1 MRLIDV
7 DALVARMA
15 TVYTDTD
22 RRAHYDEIMRAIRE
36 QPTVDA
42 VPVLRCR
49 ECREYSGVNL
59 SILGMPCGECGKF
72 GHVCAPDEFCSFGQ
86 ERQEVDRDE
95 AD

>member
-1 MRLIDV
+1 MRLIDR
-7 DALVARMA
+7 DALMERMA

-22 RRAHYDEIMRAIRE
+22 LRAHYNEIMRAIRE

-42 VPVLRCR
+42 VQVVRCK

-72 GHVCAPDEFCSFGQ
+72 GHVCGPDEFCSFG
-86 ERQEVDRDE
+86 RIRREVE
-95 AD
+95 QN

>member
-1 MRLIDV
+1 MRLIDA
-7 DALVARMA
+7 DALVERMA

-22 RRAHYDEIMRAIRE
+22 LRAHYTEIMRAIRE

-42 VPVLRCR
+42 VPVLRCG

-59 SILGMPCGECGKF
+59 SILGMPCGECEKF
-72 GHVCAPDEFCSFGQ
+72 GHVCAPDEFCSFGRIRR
-86 ERQEVDRDE
+86 EADRDE